1 MTFKSILFAL
11 LISLISLTGVSNANN
26 HPLSPRD
33 EVRETRKKEIGSVL
47 NRDKSSEGFTIF
59 GKTIGGSEAKKP
71 TPIKESDQ
79 MAHILPVLVNP
90 YLWQA
95 ALEAVEFMPLLV
107 SDSAGG
113 VISTDWYED
122 TSYKNER
129 YKFNILIKSMK
140 LEKSAL
146 KVVAFKQ
153 IYKDARWQDVKI
165 NSAVASGMK
174 DDIFSRA
181 QQFQA
186 QDKSGK

>member
-1 MTFKSILFAL
+1 MNFKSVPFAL
-11 LISLISLTGVSNANN
+11 LISVLSLTAISNADN

-33 EVRETRKKEIGSVL
+33 EIREERKREIGSVL
-47 NRDKSSEGFTIF
+47 NRDKDSGGFTIF
-59 GKTIGGSEAKKP
+59 GKSIGGSEKP
-71 TPIKESDQ
+71 APAKESDQ

-113 VISTDWYED
+113 VVSTDWYED
-122 TSYKNER
+122 AGYKNER

-153 IYKDARWQDVKI
+153 IYKDARWQDVKV
-165 NSAVASGMK
+165 NSAVAAEMR
-174 DDIFSRA
+174 DNIFSKA

>member
-1 MTFKSILFAL
+1 MNSKPILFAL
-11 LISLISLTGVSNANN
+11 LISVLSLTGISNAHN

-47 NRDKSSEGFTIF
+47 NRDKNSEGFTLF
-59 GKTIGGSEAKKP
+59 GKSRGGSEKP
-71 TPIKESDQ
+71 APAKESDQ
-79 MAHILPVLVNP
+79 MAHILPVLINP

-113 VISTDWYED
+113 VVSTDWYED
-122 TSYKNER
+122 TNYKNER

-153 IYKDARWQDVKI
+153 IYKDTRWQDVKV
-165 NSAVASGMK
+165 NASVASEMK
-174 DDIFSRA
+174 DNIFSRA